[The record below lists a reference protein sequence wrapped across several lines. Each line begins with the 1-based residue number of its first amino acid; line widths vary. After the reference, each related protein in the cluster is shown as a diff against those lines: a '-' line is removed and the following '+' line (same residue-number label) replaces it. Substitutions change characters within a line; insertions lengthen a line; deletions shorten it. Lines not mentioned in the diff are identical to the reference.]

1 MCEINL
7 KYELHYND
15 TERNEIPSITICH
28 GSEAGRFVLELTIWS
43 DIQELRSL
51 KTDYI
56 LVTRLT
62 I

>member
-7 KYELHYND
+7 KYELHYD
-15 TERNEIPSITICH
+15 TERNVIPSVTICH
-28 GSEAGRFVLELTIWS
+28 GSEAARFVLELTIWS

-51 KTDYI
+51 KRDYI